1 MDNQREENLAK
12 SAEVSPW
19 KLLLLEAEDALLTN
33 NTRLAVILGQTAIE
47 GAVEELLTYN
57 FHEKRPS
64 MQDVR
69 DHLFGRQD
77 KKAKVLS
84 YESAVQ
90 EANIHNKLSMG
101 LRLATG
107 TDLSTNRMLS
117 YEWQVAN
124 AARIACVHHGYAPS
138 RSKAR
143 TVINTYW
150 QIYQQYLDK
159 PFLGR
164 DATPA
169 DIVSDSIEKLNI
181 ALGQAPSESLSNL
194 VQSVL
199 PKLKRRVVVYHLD
212 LYPVRDDKLGSDI
225 IVEECQDIITFWLDP
240 KGNFDMNQMLIAGA
254 LMHFK
259 LLFDKYP
266 YARVSDAL
274 PPGISRIGW
283 EAISETLTKT
293 VLQLSGDDDLR
304 AAGFPVDNLAKVS
317 LASMKKQL
325 LSPDWQAPNS
335 QDTIMIKTF
344 PLNVI
349 ALYFNLKEDCLKQEL
364 LALVRKRAPT
374 CIKDVELLL
383 EAVKRIGYET
393 REKCT
398 QLMVACR
405 NYLRMYDS
413 CLIVDP
419 KRRRIYYS
427 SVAKTY

>member
-12 SAEVSPW
+12 PQRVSPW
-19 KLLLLEAEDALLTN
+19 KLLLLDAEDALRTN

-47 GAVEELLTYN
+47 GAVVELLIYS
-57 FHEKRPS
+57 FREKRPS
-64 MQDVR
+64 MEDVR
-69 DHLFGRQD
+69 DHLFSRQD
-77 KKAKVLS
+77 KKAKVLT

-90 EANIHNKLSMG
+90 EANIHYKLSKG

-107 TDLSTNRMLS
+107 TDLSTNRMLL
-117 YEWQVAN
+117 YEWQHAN
-124 AARIACVHHGYAPS
+124 ATRIACVHRGYAPA

-159 PFLGR
+159 PLPSR
-164 DATPA
+164 DATPT
-169 DIVSDSIEKLNI
+169 DIVSDSIDELNM
-181 ALGQAPSESLSNL
+181 ALGQPPSESLSNL
-194 VQSVL
+194 VQSII
-199 PKLKRRVVVYHLD
+199 PKLKKRVVAYHLD
-212 LYPVRDDKLGSDI
+212 LYPVRIDKLGSDI
-225 IVEECQDIITFWLDP
+225 IVEEHQDIITLWLNP
-240 KGNFDMNQMLIAGA
+240 KGNFDMNQMLIARA

-266 YARVSDAL
+266 YARASDTL

-293 VLQLSGDDDLR
+293 VLQLPGDDNLKT
-304 AAGFPVDNLAKVS
+304 AGFPVDNLAKAS
-317 LASMKKQL
+317 LASVKKQL
-325 LSPDWQAPNS
+325 VSPDWQAPDP
-335 QDTIMIKTF
+335 QETIMIRVF

-349 ALYFNLKEDCLKQEL
+349 ALYFNLAEDCLKQEL
-364 LALVRKRAPT
+364 LALVRKRAPN

-419 KRRRIYYS
+419 KRRLIYYS